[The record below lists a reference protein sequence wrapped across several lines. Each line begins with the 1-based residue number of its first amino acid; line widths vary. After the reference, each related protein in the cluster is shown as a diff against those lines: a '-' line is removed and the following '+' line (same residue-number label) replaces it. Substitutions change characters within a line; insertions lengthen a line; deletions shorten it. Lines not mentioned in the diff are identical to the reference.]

1 MELDPQTTAKFTN
14 GLKEA
19 NDECASLRQTIV
31 KTQKDLME
39 MKASGKENSKEYK
52 DLEIALGKYNTQLKN
67 SSAHANKFASALG
80 VNQMSMNQLKAY
92 TKKLRNDT
100 FFRSHWD
107 DIDNLDTGIVDI
119 KCKITDLIAYSLV
132 DHLQ

>member
-1 MELDPQTTAKFTN
+1 MAIEHEIIKFMAEMELDPQTTAKFTN
-14 GLKEA
+14 GLKEV

-39 MKASGKENSKEYK
+39 MKAAGKENSKEYK

-92 TKKLRNDT
+92 TKKLRNEM
-100 FFRSHWD
+100 
-107 DIDNLDTGIVDI
+107 N
-119 KCKITDLIAYSLV
+119 SLHKES
-132 DHLQ
+132 DPDSGC